1 VDRVVARIGRAHG
14 LRGEVTAEVRTDS
27 PERRFVAGAAFTTDP
42 AERGPLTLQSAREHS
57 GVLLLAFEGV
67 DDREGAEALRGT
79 VLLVDADASDEPDA
93 WYDDELVGL
102 RAELADGTLLG
113 EVVGLLTGGAQDLL
127 QVRPVGGRPADDV
140 LVPFVTA
147 LVPTVDVAGDRIVLD
162 PPGGMFD
169 TADERDL

>member
-1 VDRVVARIGRAHG
+1 
-14 LRGEVTAEVRTDS
+14 
-27 PERRFVAGAAFTTDP
+27 
-42 AERGPLTLQSAREHS
+42 
-57 GVLLLAFEGV
+57 VLLLTFEGV
-67 DDREGAEALRGT
+67 DGRDAAEALRGT

-102 RAELADGTLLG
+102 RAELADGTALG
-113 EVVGLLTGGAQDLL
+113 DVVGLLTGGAQDLL
-127 QVRPVGGRPADDV
+127 QVRPVGGGPAEDV